1 MTAVPSTSR
10 AFAERLRRRELLLG
24 MIVTLP
30 APEVAEVLSASGLD
44 WLFVDTEHAALD
56 FLAAQSL
63 LQASR
68 VPCVVRV
75 PDGGEATLKKAL
87 DIGAAGVVVP
97 MVNSAAQARSIVS
110 FCKYPPRGVRGV
122 GLVRAQGYGFDF
134 QRYVRTADDATA
146 VCVQCEHIAAV
157 EAIDAIVAVDG
168 VDAVF
173 VGPYDLSGSMGRLG
187 EVEHPD
193 VLAAIARVAEACRKA
208 GRALGIYV
216 GSAAKAQAFIAQGYT
231 FVAVGMDTIH
241 LGEAARSIAA
251 ALKPG

>member
-1 MTAVPSTSR
+1 M
-10 AFAERLRRRELLLG
+10 
-24 MIVTLP
+24 
-30 APEVAEVLSASGLD
+30 
-44 WLFVDTEHAALD
+44 
-56 FLAAQSL
+56 
-63 LQASR
+63 
-68 VPCVVRV
+68 
-75 PDGGEATLKKAL
+75 
-87 DIGAAGVVVP
+87 
-97 MVNSAAQARSIVS
+97 S

-134 QRYVRTADDATA
+134 QRYVRTADDATV

-216 GSAAKAQAFIAQGYT
+216 GSAAKAKPFIAQGYT

-241 LGEAARSIAA
+241 LGEAARSIAG

>member
-1 MTAVPSTSR
+1 VSAAS
-10 AFAERLRRRELLLG
+10 FAGRLRRRELLLG
-24 MIVTLP
+24 TIVTLP
-30 APEVAEVLSASGLD
+30 APAVAEVLSAGGLD

-56 FLAAQSL
+56 VLAAQGL
-63 LQASR
+63 LQAAR
-68 VPCVVRV
+68 VPCIVRV

-87 DIGAAGVVVP
+87 DTGAAGVVVP
-97 MVNSAAQARSIVS
+97 MVNTAQAAKSIVS

-134 QRYVRTADDATA
+134 QRYVAGANEET
-146 VCVQCEHIAAV
+146 VVVVQCEHIAAV

-193 VLAAIARVAEACRKA
+193 VLAAIARVAEACRRASK
-208 GRALGIYV
+208 ALGIYV
-216 GSAAKAQAFIAQGYT
+216 GSAAKAKPFIAQGYT
-231 FVAVGMDTIH
+231 LVAVGMDTIH
-241 LGEAARSIAA
+241 LGEAARSIAG
-251 ALKPG
+251 ALRTV

>member
-1 MTAVPSTSR
+1 MSGGT
-10 AFAERLRRRELLLG
+10 FAERLRRRELLLG
-24 MIVTLP
+24 TIVTLSS
-30 APEVAEVLSASGLD
+30 PEVAEVLSSGGLD

-63 LQASR
+63 LQAAR
-68 VPCVVRV
+68 APCVVRV
-75 PDGGEATLKKAL
+75 ADGGEATLKKAL

-97 MVNSAAQARSIVS
+97 MVNSAEQARAIVS

-134 QRYVRTADDATA
+134 QRYVRAADEQTV

-157 EAIDAIVAVDG
+157 EAIDRIVAVHG

-193 VLAAIARVAEACRKA
+193 VLAAIGRVAEACERA

-216 GSAAKAQAFIAQGYT
+216 GSAAKAKAFIAQGYT
-231 FVAVGMDTIH
+231 LVAVGMDTIH
-241 LGEAARSIAA
+241 LGEAARAITA
-251 ALKPG
+251 ALRAG

>member
-1 MTAVPSTSR
+1 MTTVS
-10 AFAERLRRRELLLG
+10 FAERLRRRELLLG
-24 MIVTLP
+24 TIVTLP
-30 APEVAEVLSASGLD
+30 ATEAAEVLSAGGLD

-68 VPCVVRV
+68 VPCIVRV

-97 MVNSAAQARSIVS
+97 MVNTAQQAKSIVS

-134 QRYVRTADDATA
+134 QRYVRGANDET
-146 VCVQCEHIAAV
+146 VVVVQCEHIAAV

-173 VGPYDLSGSMGRLG
+173 VGPYDLSGSMGQLG
-187 EVEHPD
+187 DVEHPD
-193 VLAAIARVAEACRKA
+193 VLAAIGRVADSCRKVA
-208 GRALGIYV
+208 KPLGIYV
-216 GSAAKAQAFIAQGYT
+216 GSAAAAKRFIAQGYT
-231 FVAVGMDTIH
+231 LVAVGTDTIH
-241 LGEAARSIAA
+241 LGEAARAIVG
-251 ALKPG
+251 ALRTG

>member
-1 MTAVPSTSR
+1 MSTAS
-10 AFAERLRRRELLLG
+10 FADRLRRRELLLG

-30 APEVAEVLSASGLD
+30 AAEAAEVLSAGGLD

-56 FLAAQSL
+56 FLAAQTL
-63 LQASR
+63 LQAAR

-75 PDGGEATLKKAL
+75 PDGAEATLKKAL
-87 DIGAAGVVVP
+87 DIGATGVVVP
-97 MVNSAAQARSIVS
+97 MVNTAQQAKAIVS

-134 QRYVRTADDATA
+134 QRYVRTANDET
-146 VCVQCEHIAAV
+146 VVVVQCEHIAAV

-168 VDAVF
+168 VDAIF

-193 VLAAIARVAEACRKA
+193 VLAAIARVAEACKKA

-216 GSAAKAQAFIAQGYT
+216 GSTAAAKRFIAQGYT
-231 FVAVGMDTIH
+231 LVAVGTDTIH
-241 LGEAARSIAA
+241 LGEAARSIAG
-251 ALKPG
+251 ALRTG

>member
-1 MTAVPSTSR
+1 MTSGS
-10 AFAERLRRRELLLG
+10 FAERLRRRELLLG
-24 MIVTLP
+24 TIVTLP
-30 APEVAEVLSASGLD
+30 ATEAAEVLSAAGLD

-56 FLAAQSL
+56 ILAAQSL

-68 VPCVVRV
+68 VPCIVRV
-75 PDGGEATLKKAL
+75 SDGGEATLKKAL

-97 MVNSAAQARSIVS
+97 MVNTAQQAKSIVS

-134 QRYVRTADDATA
+134 QRYVRGANDET
-146 VCVQCEHIAAV
+146 VVVVQCEHIAAV

-173 VGPYDLSGSMGRLG
+173 VGPYDLSGSMDRLG
-187 EVEHPD
+187 EVEHGD

-216 GSAAKAQAFIAQGYT
+216 GSAAAAKRFVAQGYT
-231 FVAVGMDTIH
+231 LVAVGTDTIH
-241 LGEAARSIAA
+241 LGEAARSIVG
-251 ALKPG
+251 ALRTG